1 MTGFYGEKKESWVMP
16 RQPLAQQ
23 HGMALGP
30 LCRLWAL
37 SVSVRGSQVQLPLAS
52 YIDVSGT
59 QVPVGDG

>member
-1 MTGFYGEKKESWVMP
+1 MP

-23 HGMALGP
+23 HGMALRP
-30 LCRLWAL
+30 LCGLWAL

-59 QVPVGDG
+59 QVHVGDG